1 MEVYFFIIILYLI
14 YLYYQNIPDLLN
26 TLFNY
31 FIFRLI
37 IVIII
42 VILTFNDPL
51 LGVFLALAYVYT
63 IMQVRDKDLYLENFV
78 LSNND
83 IKLKKNKYERI
94 KEKEDKFIMQNK
106 VETNQKNKKKYKQ
119 MYNIKAFPQ
128 KNTISKIMVRTPFD
142 TYTGAAIPLTVGDGY
157 NFVPSN
163 LLRQAMNISGVYY
176 K

>member
-1 MEVYFFIIILYLI
+1 MVVYFFIIILYLI

-42 VILTFNDPL
+42 VILTFNNPL
-51 LGVFLALAYVYT
+51 LGVFLALAYVFT

-78 LSNND
+78 QSDND
-83 IKLKKNKYERI
+83 IKLKKNK
-94 KEKEDKFIMQNK
+94 
-106 VETNQKNKKKYKQ
+106 VETNQKNDQKNEKQYKQ
-119 MYNIKAFPQ
+119 MYNINAFPQ
-128 KNTISKIMVRTPFD
+128 QNIISKMMVRTPFD
-142 TYTGAAIPLTVGDGY
+142 TYTGAAIPLTVRDCY

-163 LLRQAMNISGVYY
+163 QLRQAMNISGVYY

>member
-1 MEVYFFIIILYLI
+1 MVVYFFIIILYLI

-42 VILTFNDPL
+42 VILTFNNPL
-51 LGVFLALAYVYT
+51 LGVFLALAYVFT

-78 LSNND
+78 QSDND
-83 IKLKKNKYERI
+83 IKLKKNK
-94 KEKEDKFIMQNK
+94 
-106 VETNQKNKKKYKQ
+106 VETNQKNDQKNEKQYKQ
-119 MYNIKAFPQ
+119 MYNINAFPQ

-163 LLRQAMNISGVYY
+163 QLRQAMNISGVYY